1 MALIF
6 LDPGLLR
13 RRVRL
18 EAAVAVPD
26 GSGGIRQS
34 FGEVAE
40 LSAHVEPVSAEVQE
54 RFAAR
59 EGRVTHR
66 VICRFR
72 PDVVRGMA
80 FVFQGR
86 RLAIRTVHDPDES
99 ERFLVCRCEEEA

>member
-18 EAAVAVPD
+18 EAAMTVPD
-26 GSGGIRQS
+26 GSGGATATWR
-34 FGEVAE
+34 EVAE
-40 LSAHVEPVSAEVQE
+40 LSVHVEPVSAAVQD
-54 RFAAR
+54 RFGAW

-72 PDVVRGMA
+72 ADVVRGMF

-99 ERFLVCRCEEEA
+99 GRFLVCRCEEET

>member
-18 EAAVAVPD
+18 EAAVTVPD
-26 GSGGIRQS
+26 GSGGVRTS
-34 FGEVAE
+34 WAEVAE
-40 LSAHVEPVSAEVQE
+40 LSAHVEPVSADVQE
-54 RFAAR
+54 RFGAR

-72 PDVVRGMA
+72 ADVARGMV
-80 FVFQGR
+80 FVFQAR

-99 ERFLVCRCEEEA
+99 GRFLVCRCEEEA